1 MRAVGIF
8 TVSSG
13 FRDIE
18 KFGAL
23 QNTLRTAAMASLNEG
38 WRLSYH
44 AADLGRRPAAIL
56 GSAAQSVTS
65 EKSPNIAGVVRAMA
79 RSDH

>member
-8 TVSSG
+8 TVFSE

-56 GSAAQSVTS
+56 GSATQSVI
-65 EKSPNIAGVVRAMA
+65 PILIDQRL
-79 RSDH
+79 